1 MADIPAPFLN
11 RFEKY
16 RLTLEDVLAAGWSKF
31 GSMRAI
37 ILKAQA
43 RVAAVSRAL
52 EQRSEA
58 FGWLASEKT
67 SESIF
72 IDMIPQLDDQI
83 WLDAAS
89 EVEPFFARTNKFGSV
104 LTEFLQKYT
113 SLSNISDHVDHA
125 VAMAKEVLP
134 IEFADSLD
142 SLLAKEANVCSLE
155 KSLQAI
161 VEGKADRKS
170 ITTIYVSLMQ
180 MIITRASVFR
190 LIRLAT
196 PESIFLNR

>member
-1 MADIPAPFLN
+1 
-11 RFEKY
+11 
-16 RLTLEDVLAAGWSKF
+16 
-31 GSMRAI
+31 MRAI
-37 ILKAQA
+37 ILKARA

-58 FGWLASEKT
+58 FGWLASGKT
-67 SESIF
+67 SDSIF
-72 IDMIPQLDDQI
+72 IDMLGDQT

-142 SLLAKEANVCSLE
+142 SLLTKEANVCS
-155 KSLQAI
+155 
-161 VEGKADRKS
+161 
-170 ITTIYVSLMQ
+170 
-180 MIITRASVFR
+180 
-190 LIRLAT
+190 
-196 PESIFLNR
+196 